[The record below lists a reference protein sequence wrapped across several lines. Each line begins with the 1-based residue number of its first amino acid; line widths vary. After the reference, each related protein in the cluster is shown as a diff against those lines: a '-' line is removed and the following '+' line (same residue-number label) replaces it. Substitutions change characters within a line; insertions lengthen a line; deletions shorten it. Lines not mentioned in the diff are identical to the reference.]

1 MKERNSSL
9 IRTGTM
15 VGAVLGG
22 VAFLIFGLVPAFHY
36 GGFATLML
44 LGKLAGGPV
53 EATLGVRLILVLGVL
68 LGILCL
74 GFLSLVLGSVAGT
87 AAAYVVQLL
96 SAAGHKEAAVQGAE
110 NNRR

>member
-1 MKERNSSL
+1 MKERDTNL

-22 VAFLIFGLVPAFHY
+22 VAFLVFGVVPAFHY

-44 LGKLAGGPV
+44 LTKLAGGPV
-53 EATLGVRLILVLGVL
+53 EATLGVRVILVVGVL

-87 AAAYVVQLL
+87 AAAYVVRLV
-96 SAAGHKEAAVQGAE
+96 SPAGHKEAAPQAAE
-110 NNRR
+110 NRR